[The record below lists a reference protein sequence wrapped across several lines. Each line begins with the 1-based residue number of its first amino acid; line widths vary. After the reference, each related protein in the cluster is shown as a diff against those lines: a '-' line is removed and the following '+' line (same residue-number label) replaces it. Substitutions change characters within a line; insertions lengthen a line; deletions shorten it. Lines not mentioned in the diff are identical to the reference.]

1 MMVESGNPVD
11 PSPLLEAAGITHR
24 YGPRT
29 VLHGV
34 DLSVQAGEIVS
45 LIGPNGA
52 GKTTLVRIL
61 MGLLRPTEGSLRR
74 RANLRM
80 GYLPQH
86 FKVDEAI
93 PLTVRRLIT
102 LTRPAG
108 RAEIDR
114 ALDAVGVLHLI
125 DQSIHG
131 LSGGEQQRVLL
142 ARTLLRDPDLLVL
155 DEPAQGID
163 MTGQFELYDLIVR
176 LRTIRGYG
184 VLMISHDLHLVMSAT
199 DRVICLNQHVCCSG
213 HPETVNRH
221 PEYVA
226 LFGPAAAKN
235 IAVYAHTH
243 DHHHDLHGRVVP
255 VAPEEDRDRP
265 VFEESSSAGG
275 P

>member
-1 MMVESGNPVD
+1 MVEPGNPAG
-11 PSPLLEAAGITHR
+11 PSPLLEAAGVTHR

-29 VLHGV
+29 ILSGV
-34 DLSVQAGEIVS
+34 DLSVQAREIVC

-52 GKTTLVRIL
+52 GKTTLLRIL

-74 RANLRM
+74 RAELRM

-86 FKVDEAI
+86 FRIDEAI
-93 PLTVRRLIT
+93 PLTVRRLMT

-108 RAEIDR
+108 RAEIHR
-114 ALDAVGVLHLI
+114 ALDEVGAPHLI
-125 DQSIHG
+125 NQSVHG
-131 LSGGEQQRVLL
+131 LSGGELQRVLL

-155 DEPAQGID
+155 DEPVQGID
-163 MTGQFELYDLIVR
+163 VTGQFELYDLIAR
-176 LRTIRGYG
+176 LRTTRGCG
-184 VLMISHDLHLVMSAT
+184 VLMISHDLHLVMGAT

-213 HPETVNRH
+213 HPETVLRH

-235 IAVYAHTH
+235 IAVYAHIH
-243 DHHHDLHGRVVP
+243 DHRHDLHGRVVP
-255 VAPEEDRDRP
+255 VPPEEGRDRLA
-265 VFEESSSAGG
+265 FEEPSAAGS